1 MDFNIEEKFSISVD
15 EAVVNKAIQEIQ
27 ESVSKR
33 IADVELMKAC
43 LSHIDLTTLNA
54 TDGLERAEQFTAN
67 VNGFAEV
74 YPSIG
79 NVAAICVYP
88 SLVSSVREN
97 LTAEGVKIASVAA
110 GFPASQTFLDIKL
123 SECEMCIENGA
134 DELDIVISLGRFLE
148 GDLFTVFSEIQQIKE
163 VCGDTRLKVILETG
177 AIPTLSQVRLASLL
191 AMEAGADFIKTSTGK
206 LEPAATPEAVYT
218 MCLAIKN
225 YHEATGRM
233 VGIKPAG
240 GMSTSGDVALYFLI
254 VEKVL
259 GKNWLTP
266 QWLRF
271 GASRLADN
279 LLSDIRGEKTV
290 YFSGSGGT
298 SKY

>member
-1 MDFNIEEKFSISVD
+1 MEINIEDKFNIEVD
-15 EAVVNKAIQEIQ
+15 ETAVALAIKEIE

-74 YPSIG
+74 YPNIG

-177 AIPTLSQVRLASLL
+177 AIPTLSLVRLASLL

-206 LEPAATPEAVYT
+206 LEPAATPQAVYT
-218 MCLAIKN
+218 MCIAIKD

-240 GMSTSGDVALYFLI
+240 GMSTSSDVALYYLI

>member
-1 MDFNIEEKFSISVD
+1 MDFNIEEKFNINVD
-15 EAVVNKAIQEIQ
+15 ENEVNAAIAEVKAL
-27 ESVSKR
+27 VPGR
-33 IADVELMKAC
+33 LVGAELKKAC
-43 LSHIDLTTLNA
+43 LGHIDLTTLNA
-54 TDGLERAEQFTAN
+54 TDGLNRAEQFAAS
-67 VNGFAEV
+67 VNGFPNAF
-74 YPSIG
+74 PGIP

-88 SLVSSVREN
+88 TLVASVREN
-97 LTAEGVKIASVAA
+97 LTAEGVQIASVAG

-163 VCGDTRLKVILETG
+163 ICGEARLKVILETG
-177 AIPTLSQVRLASLL
+177 AMKSLSQVRLASFL

-206 LEPAATPEAVYT
+206 LDPAATPEAVYT
-218 MCLAIKN
+218 MCLAIKD
-225 YHEATGRM
+225 YFETTGRM

-240 GMSTSGDVALYFLI
+240 GMTTSEDAALYYLI
-254 VEKVL
+254 VEKIL

-279 LLSDIRGEKTV
+279 LLSDIRGEKTI
-290 YFSGSGGT
+290 YFSALGGT